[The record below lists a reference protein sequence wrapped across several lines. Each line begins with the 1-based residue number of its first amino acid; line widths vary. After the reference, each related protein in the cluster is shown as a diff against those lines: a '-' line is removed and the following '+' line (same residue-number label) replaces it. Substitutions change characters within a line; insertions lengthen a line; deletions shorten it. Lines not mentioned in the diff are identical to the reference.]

1 MSLIRLQSGH
11 LEAATETLTDI
22 PNTLDRKALLVYCGK
37 FNSMDGPV
45 DVTDEH
51 IERLATEHNG
61 LISKMTQM
69 FKGSLPVKFNPP
81 IQLDHSTSAKDTVGR
96 LQGPLEVGEHTLEDG
111 SKVKA
116 LYGALKILGKENVEK
131 VLDGRWTHLSVG
143 ADFET
148 GKLSELTITPFPA
161 AAEASLLS
169 KSKLSDVKKYEYKS
183 FDITITYDEIK
194 KEYRADFMDTM
205 IFAKSQAEVTRAAEK
220 RIDEWFKKNYNMKG
234 EQMFEK
240 LKAFLMGTKKLAEG
254 DAVKEVAMM
263 DDEAKKKMAEEA
275 EKHEKMKK
283 HLVEHEKMSE
293 EDADK
298 KLAEM
303 PEEEKKALMDKCAA
317 EGEKEKL
324 AEDKP
329 EDKKDLGDKGEAKEE
344 EVAAKMSRMT
354 AKVCEIKKLAAE
366 MVSVQDSVKLSQKKT
381 KIISRLSALKAG
393 LKITPAEI
401 KKIDLKRLSAQND
414 ATIEEVLKSYESRE
428 PVILSGM
435 VGSANGESLAEVA
448 KTVRLTALEK
458 EIRSYMKSVPSGN
471 RLEEGSPEKV
481 EVHVDATPHEHVQ
494 EMEGAIEE
502 MAKMFA
508 EGKIEEAKEKMR
520 GYMKKMNTAPE
531 AKLEEAHKEE
541 LSTLAENIKKLENQ
555 LEQFTKLAA
564 ALAE

>member
-1 MSLIRLQSGH
+1 MSIIRLQSGH
-11 LEAATETLTDI
+11 LEATAENLTEI
-22 PNTLDRKALLVYCGK
+22 PTQLDRKALLVYCGK

-51 IERLATEHNG
+51 LDKLAAAHNG
-61 LISKMTQM
+61 LLTKMTQL

-81 IQLDHSTSAKDTVGR
+81 VQLDHSTSAKDTVGR

-111 SKVKA
+111 TKVKA

-131 VLDGRWTHLSVG
+131 VMDGRWTHLSVG

-169 KSKLSDVKKYEYKS
+169 KAKLSDVKKYEYKS
-183 FDITITYDEIK
+183 HKINITFDELK
-194 KEYRADFMDTM
+194 KEYRADVLDCM
-205 IFAKSQAEVTRAAEK
+205 IFAKDHHSAEK
-220 RIDEWFKKNYNMKG
+220 SAEKKIDDLIKKNYKMRG
-234 EQMFEK
+234 EPMFEK

-254 DAVKEVAMM
+254 EATQEVAMM
-263 DDEAKKKMAEEA
+263 DDEAKKKMSEEA
-275 EKHEKMKK
+275 DKHEKMRK
-283 HLVEHEKMSE
+283 HLVENEKMSE

-303 PEEEKKALMDKCAA
+303 PDEEKKALMDKCAA

-324 AEDKP
+324 AEDKT
-329 EDKKDLGDKGEAKEE
+329 EDKKDLGDKEVAKEE

-354 AKVCEIKKLAAE
+354 AKASEIKKLAAE
-366 MVSVQDSVKLSQKKT
+366 MVTTQDTVKLSQKKM
-381 KIISRLSALKAG
+381 KVVGRLAG
-393 LKITPAEI
+393 LRSAMKITPAEI

-435 VGSANGESLAEVA
+435 VGSVDGQSLSEVA
-448 KTVRLTALEK
+448 KTTRMSSLES
-458 EIRSYMKSVPSGN
+458 EIRSYMKSVPKQTN
-471 RLEEGSPEKV
+471 LAEGQPEKV
-481 EVHVDATPHEHVQ
+481 AASVDAVPQEHVQ
-494 EMEGAIEE
+494 EMESAIEE

-508 EGKIEEAKEKMR
+508 EGKVEEAKEKMR
-520 GYMKKMNTAPE
+520 SHMRKMNAAPE
-531 AKLEEAHKEE
+531 QKLEEAHKEE
-541 LSTLAENIKKLENQ
+541 LSTLAENVKKLENQ